1 MFPFPLVYI
10 TGLKK
15 LKSSEPSALLGIYNG
30 KKFSFY
36 GSRWTLVNYIKLI
49 WRYGLFDLYT
59 MDKFI
64 TNMLKNFSNIYKLQE
79 NQEAFESV
87 PEMLKAMGGEEFYEY
102 TQKTTR
108 QTLEKIGLNSCLID
122 KLVTAVMR
130 VNYGQDVTLN
140 GFAGMEVHVFNT

>member
-1 MFPFPLVYI
+1 MFPFPPFYI

-30 KKFSFY
+30 KEFSFY

-49 WRYGLFDLYT
+49 WRYGLLDLYT

-64 TNMLKNFSNIYKLQE
+64 TNMLKNFSNIYKLQQ

-87 PEMLKAMGGEEFYEY
+87 P
-102 TQKTTR
+102 
-108 QTLEKIGLNSCLID
+108 
-122 KLVTAVMR
+122 
-130 VNYGQDVTLN
+130 
-140 GFAGMEVHVFNT
+140 